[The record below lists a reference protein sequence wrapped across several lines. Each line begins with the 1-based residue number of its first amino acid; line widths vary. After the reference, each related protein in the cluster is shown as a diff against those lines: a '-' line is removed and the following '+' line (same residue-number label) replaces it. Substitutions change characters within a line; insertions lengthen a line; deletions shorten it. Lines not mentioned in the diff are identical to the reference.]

1 MPSWKSQ
8 VTRTARRGL
17 DVLPREV
24 RALVGRGGTW
34 LADECGQP
42 TPTTDAHAEAVPR
55 SALLP
60 ERPLPLPA
68 DLTEAQLRARFA
80 TWSIDGEPEGH
91 MDAYVADSFG
101 RFVHTYGMVAELSG
115 SCLELGANPYFTTHL
130 IQHYSDL
137 DVSHAN
143 YFGNDDTTA
152 VQRCSYRGDDGEV
165 VTERI
170 ESKLFN
176 IEDEEFPYPDAEFDV
191 VMYCEILEHLLMD
204 PVHVL
209 AKIRRVLRPDGVLI
223 VTTPNVARLNN
234 MLRIAGGH
242 NIYDPYSGY
251 GPYGRHNREY
261 TMTDLHALLSFMGFE
276 IEQTFAA
283 DSHDESYESD
293 PMYPALAS
301 HLTGRGDALGQ
312 YLFVRARIAGPAR
325 DGLPEL
331 LYRSYPPGTVVP
343 TYATA

>member
-1 MPSWKSQ
+1 MSSWKSM
-8 VTRTARRGL
+8 VTDAARRGL
-17 DVLPREV
+17 EALPGQARTL
-24 RALVGRGGTW
+24 AGRSGLW
-34 LADECGQP
+34 LADECQQLPAAPAGAP
-42 TPTTDAHAEAVPR
+42 PPVPLA
-55 SALLP
+55 ALLAH
-60 ERPLPLPA
+60 RPLPLPT
-68 DLTEAQLRARFA
+68 DVSEEQLRRRFA

-91 MDAYVADSFG
+91 MDAYVDDSFG
-101 RFVHTYGMVAELSG
+101 RFVHTYGLVADLSG

-130 IQHYSDL
+130 IQRYSNL
-137 DVSHAN
+137 EVSHAN
-143 YFGNDDTTA
+143 YFGTDA
-152 VQRCSYRGDDGEV
+152 ASVVQQLSYRDDDGTV
-165 VTERI
+165 ITEQL

-176 IEDEEFPYPDAEFDV
+176 IEDDEFPYPDASFDV

-261 TMTDLHALLSFMGFE
+261 TMTDLHALLAFMGFE

-283 DSHDESYESD
+283 DSHDEPYESD
-293 PMYPALAS
+293 PMYPALAP

-312 YLFVRARIAGPAR
+312 YLFVRARVVRPAR
-325 DGLPEL
+325 TGLPDL
-331 LYRSYPPGTVVP
+331 LYRSYPPGAVVP
-343 TYATA
+343 TYAST